1 MEEKQETSYYSII
14 PATILYNEN
23 LKANQKLLYA
33 IITSLTHKEGYC
45 YATNRYL
52 AEKLGVKT
60 NTVSSWI
67 TDLNRKG
74 FIKVELI
81 RNDKKQIVGRRI
93 YLNDT
98 PYTFYNVYPSNI
110 KIVEG
115 ISHKS
120 KENNITNNNKII
132 YKSNYEQREY
142 TEEFLESLY
151 AN

>member
-45 YATNRYL
+45 YATNKYL

-98 PYTFYNVYPSNI
+98 PYAFYNVYPSNV
-110 KIVEG
+110 KMAEG
-115 ISHKS
+115 IPFKS

-132 YKSNYEQREY
+132 YKNNYEQREY
-142 TEEFLESLY
+142 SKEFLESLY

>member
-14 PATILYNEN
+14 PATILYNKN

-74 FIKVELI
+74 FIKVE
-81 RNDKKQIVGRRI
+81 
-93 YLNDT
+93 
-98 PYTFYNVYPSNI
+98 
-110 KIVEG
+110 E
-115 ISHKS
+115 
-120 KENNITNNNKII
+120 
-132 YKSNYEQREY
+132 
-142 TEEFLESLY
+142 
-151 AN
+151 